1 LSLISAG
8 KLSNTLIILVLLTT
22 VWACQ
27 PKSYQPDPSI
37 SVEAEILGR
46 GNTYIDNG
54 DYDQA
59 YHLYSQFIEKFPRHP
74 YVDDAA
80 YRVAYLHVLADE
92 ANPYFNYQKATV
104 LFQKFIENYPNS
116 RYIIACQNWLFL
128 LRQIHS
134 NTDLP
139 AVSTFTPASADTGTD
154 RLKKELQLLQ
164 EENQRLKKSLEELQ
178 QAIER

>member
-1 LSLISAG
+1 MSLISVG
-8 KLSNTLIILVLLTT
+8 KLFNAVIIILLLSAA
-22 VWACQ
+22 WGCQ
-27 PKSYQPDPSI
+27 PKSYTTDKAL

-54 DYDQA
+54 DYEQA
-59 YHLYSQFIEKFPRHP
+59 YHLYTQFVEKFPRHP

-80 YRVAYLHVLADE
+80 YRIAYLHVVASE
-92 ANPYFNYQKATV
+92 SNPYFNYQKAAA

-128 LRQIHS
+128 LRQIPHDNVS
-134 NTDLP
+134 P
-139 AVSTFTPASADTGTD
+139 AVSLGKPVSPDNGVD
-154 RLKKELQLLQ
+154 RLKAELQLLR